1 MVRHPLLATMAFCML
16 TGAMNAR
23 AQTSAIEGESNTATA
38 PRPENAVSIER
49 LISTVAKKT
58 GKKFV
63 VDPRVHADVV
73 LLGQEPSEITYPQL
87 LTVLEVYG
95 YIGVDD
101 GSYVRILPDANARQ
115 EPIPTITS
123 KDTRPASEC
132 VTQIIPLKYASAAQ
146 LVPILRPMLPQYA
159 HLVAVF
165 PGNTLLIVD
174 RFANLRRIEALVRS
188 LDTPE
193 NQPPPK
199 KEPER

>member
-1 MVRHPLLATMAFCML
+1 MKRYSFLALLVVCLLILPPHVA
-16 TGAMNAR
+16 
-23 AQTSAIEGESNTATA
+23 AQSSPGESESKALPQA
-38 PRPENAVSIER
+38 ENGVPLER
-49 LISTVAKKT
+49 LIATVAKKT

-63 VDPRVHADVV
+63 VDPRVHANVV
-73 LLGQEPSEITYPQL
+73 LVGQEPSEITYPQL

-101 GSYVRILPDANARQ
+101 GGYVRILPDANARQ

-123 KDTRPASEC
+123 KDTRPASEV
-132 VTQIIPLKYASAAQ
+132 VTQVITVKYISAAQ

-159 HLVAVF
+159 HLVALPASNSLVV
-165 PGNTLLIVD
+165 VD
-174 RFANLRRIEALVRS
+174 RFANVRRIEAVVRS

-193 NQPPPK
+193 NQPAPK